1 MIIIAWS
8 SFPTCG
14 VVLVGIIIIIIIII
28 IIGPTFTADAL
39 QAGQ

>member
-28 IIGPTFTADAL
+28 GL
-39 QAGQ
+39 RVR

>member
-14 VVLVGIIIIIIIII
+14 VVLVGIIIIIII
-28 IIGPTFTADAL
+28 GL
-39 QAGQ
+39 RVR

>member
-14 VVLVGIIIIIIIII
+14 VVLVGIIIIIIII
-28 IIGPTFTADAL
+28 GL
-39 QAGQ
+39 RVR